1 MPERNSYEAAVIRV
15 VPRVEREEFINA
27 GVVLFC
33 PAQRFLEACIELDE
47 ARLEALAPG
56 LVDHDEVKAHLA
68 HLRAVCEGGAAAG
81 PLAELSQLER
91 FHWLVAPRSTIIQL
105 SAVHSGF
112 CDDPRTALEHLMQT
126 MVRLPK
132 TDQPDR

>member
-1 MPERNSYEAAVIRV
+1 MPERNSFEAAVIRV

-33 PAQRFLEACIELDE
+33 PAQHFLEACVELDE

-56 LVDHDEVKAHLA
+56 LVDHAEVKAHLA
-68 HLRAVCEGGAAAG
+68 HLQAVCEGGAAAG
-81 PLAELSQLER
+81 PLAQLSQLER

-105 SAVHSGF
+105 SPVHSGF

-126 MVRLPK
+126 MVRLL
-132 TDQPDR
+132 TDRQVH